1 MVQKSA
7 PAGASAAPKR
17 RGRPRA
23 YDAETALQNAIEAFW
38 QTGYSGTSL
47 DDLSAAT
54 GMNRPSL
61 YAAFGDKR
69 SLYLKAL
76 DHYWTLGHEAM
87 REALDYERPV
97 AEGLMHVYRKALSLY
112 FSGKGQPRGCFAIGT
127 ATTEA
132 VEDAQIRAALAQGL
146 AKLDDAFEAR
156 IRAAQKGGE
165 LRRKDDPAVLA
176 MLASATLHTIA
187 IRARAGTARAE
198 LEKLARK
205 AVAAIWPGALGE
217 TRVGSRHARRSLRAR
232 LRPGGRL
239 HPATRVGCSRWRAK
253 VEAAEAVA
261 IARRA
266 F

>member
-23 YDAETALQNAIEAFW
+23 YDPETALQNAIEAFW

-76 DHYWTLGHEAM
+76 DHYWTMGHEAM
-87 REALDYERPV
+87 REALGYDRPV
-97 AEGLMHVYRKALSLY
+97 GEALMHVYRKALSLY
-112 FSGKGQPRGCFAIGT
+112 FSGKGHPRGCFAIGT

-205 AVAAIWPGALGE
+205 AVAAIC
-217 TRVGSRHARRSLRAR
+217 
-232 LRPGGRL
+232 GRE
-239 HPATRVGCSRWRAK
+239 P
-253 VEAAEAVA
+253 
-261 IARRA
+261 
-266 F
+266 